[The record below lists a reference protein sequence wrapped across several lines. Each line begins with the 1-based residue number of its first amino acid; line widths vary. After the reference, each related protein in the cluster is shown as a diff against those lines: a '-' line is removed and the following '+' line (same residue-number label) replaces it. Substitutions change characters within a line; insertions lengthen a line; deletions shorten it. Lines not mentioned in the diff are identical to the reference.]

1 MFFVATEM
9 NHPILLKLISLHEFV
24 FQETPEAS
32 PLPSPHPGNFAEEA
46 SSNFNVKKQSP
57 PSTSRVEHPEVA
69 AVNNGV
75 DNGVNNGVDNGVDAG
90 VVIPSKSAAVSRDNH
105 AAATNTAA
113 YNNHGSNNN
122 NSTSATNNSSSNNN
136 NNKSLDGEPV
146 FGLSVAD
153 MRARLQ
159 AKKRAD
165 VREADNNRNFKEKY
179 EIFQKL

>member
-1 MFFVATEM
+1 M
-9 NHPILLKLISLHEFV
+9 KLISLHEFV

-32 PLPSPHPGNFAEEA
+32 PLPSPHPGNFAEA
-46 SSNFNVKKQSP
+46 SSNFVVKKQSP
-57 PSTSRVEHPEVA
+57 PSTSRLEHPEVA
-69 AVNNGV
+69 VVNDGV
-75 DNGVNNGVDNGVDAG
+75 DNGVNNGVNNGVDAG

-122 NSTSATNNSSSNNN
+122 NSTSATNTNTSSNNN